1 MPEQFILPAGDALA
15 PLEAET
21 LAGTQARD
29 YRKARVGVQ
38 ARFLIGDNDEIDVR
52 IILAYNGQLGVGVSR
67 VADGVTLDGPTLF
80 GVALRSG
87 RQANALDPEG
97 QGWRGSVPRALLP
110 GLEIIVQRVVG
121 SELFE
126 SPGGPVTTGDGSAA
140 TSDGKAP
147 GSAHAPPGDA

>member
-21 LAGTQARD
+21 LAGPQARD

-87 RQANALDPEG
+87 RQANALVPEG

-110 GLEIIVQRVVG
+110 GLEIIVHRVVG
-121 SELFE
+121 SEIVGYVDDAGHNVMSE
-126 SPGGPVTTGDGSAA
+126 
-140 TSDGKAP
+140 TSTI
-147 GSAHAPPGDA
+147 AHAPPGNA